1 MNYIVGTAVLQIGTA
16 VPFRRLTVC
25 DGGFY
30 TCIATAPDG
39 RVEKR
44 NFTLFIGCKT
54 QQLQDL
60 F

>member
-1 MNYIVGTAVLQIGTA
+1 MYYSVGTAVIQIGTA

-39 RVEKR
+39 RVETR

-54 QQLQDL
+54 HIQ
-60 F
+60 